1 MLCMT
6 LRKRTSGRASR
17 GERLEARIAP
27 DLKRRLAYAASI
39 RGTSLTDFI
48 ITSATREATQAIEA
62 HENLRLTERDQ
73 QVFVDALLNPPPP
86 RPQLRAAADRY
97 RKRMNNR

>member
-17 GERLEARIAP
+17 GERLEARIEP
-27 DLKRRLAYAASI
+27 ELKQRLEYAASI
-39 RGTSLTDFI
+39 RGTSLTDFVI
-48 ITSATREATQAIEA
+48 ASATREATQAIEA

-73 QVFVDALLNPPPP
+73 RVFVDALLNPPPP